1 MTETDPTRPSSRR
14 PPCPI
19 CGRPGD
25 PTLKPFC
32 SERCSDIDLGRWL
45 SDRYAIPTTDD
56 DDGEPEPPRNPERG

>member
-1 MTETDPTRPSSRR
+1 MTEAAPIRR
-14 PPCPI
+14 PPTLAPCPI

-25 PTLKPFC
+25 PKLKPFC

-45 SDRYAIPTTDD
+45 SDRYVIPTTDD